1 MSNIDEISIA
11 ITREQH
17 EKIKA
22 AVEAGAYAT
31 TSEVIRAALRDWEFR
46 EELRRLE
53 RERIGQLWDEG
64 IASGPSIDGPEAMAR
79 LREKHAL
86 APEAMAQDKGR

>member
-1 MSNIDEISIA
+1 MSNIDKISIA

-31 TSEVIRAALRDWEFR
+31 TSEVIRDALRDWEFR

-64 IASGPSIDGPEAMAR
+64 IASGPGRECSLEDIIERAR
-79 LREKHAL
+79 SRAAGTEI
-86 APEAMAQDKGR
+86 ERSS